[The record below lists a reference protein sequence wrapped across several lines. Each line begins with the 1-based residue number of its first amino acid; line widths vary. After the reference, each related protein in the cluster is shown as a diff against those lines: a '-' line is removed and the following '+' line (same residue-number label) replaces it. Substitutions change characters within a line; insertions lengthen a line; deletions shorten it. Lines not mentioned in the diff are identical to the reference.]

1 MKAIEEMQ
9 LKIEQIEAYPE
20 IILTDEELGLDG
32 VNRILPDTWKNIS
45 FLLVNSIEELKH
57 QAINS
62 RCDI

>member
-45 FLLVNSIEELKH
+45 FLLVNSIEEL
-57 QAINS
+57 
-62 RCDI
+62 